1 MVTTW
6 CKALSLTAKIDFGK
20 IRKLRMSIKMRALRL
35 QAAPFFPFAC
45 WLANKCC
52 GGKLRTWFVIVLI
65 AGNDAARIHQM
76 MEGMGKEGQL
86 AGSSE
91 QDRSPVRKSNQ
102 SSGPPGSGE
111 DAMDCVHLTGGKVS
125 DDSCQCHSFFKSMVA
140 LCKQRGSRHRQ
151 EVPNRSQK
159 PDIDAIRMPYSTC
172 EGAILDTWCSR
183 SFCLCLLL

>member
-1 MVTTW
+1 
-6 CKALSLTAKIDFGK
+6 
-20 IRKLRMSIKMRALRL
+20 MRALRL
-35 QAAPFFPFAC
+35 QAAPLFSFAC